1 MDLTYGGISLL
12 MFQAADAVQKKLE
25 QGQSAS
31 ANDNNGGKT
40 AASPAKTTSSPA
52 KTSTAPAKTTTTP
65 AKTTSTP
72 AKTATAATDKN
83 SANVYSLNKNKR
95 KSEAGDGATGA
106 KKKNSELTYKYVS
119 DFFFQRFKI
128 FKKSTMTRY
137 NICQ

>member
-52 KTSTAPAKTTTTP
+52 KTTTTP

-72 AKTATAATDKN
+72 AKTATAAADKN

-119 DFFFQRFKI
+119 DFFFNVL
-128 FKKSTMTRY
+128 RY
-137 NICQ
+137 

>member
-1 MDLTYGGISLL
+1 

-25 QGQSAS
+25 QGQSAI

-40 AASPAKTTSSPA
+40 AASPA

-72 AKTATAATDKN
+72 AKTATAAADKN

-119 DFFFQRFKI
+119 DFFFNVLK
-128 FKKSTMTRY
+128 Y
-137 NICQ
+137 